1 MTPVFAPTESALLS
15 HVFSG
20 KGSPEAPASLFIDG
34 QWVPAESGATRTIT
48 NPADRSVVGVVSEA
62 SDVDTEK
69 AIRAARIAFDAGDWS
84 ATPASERGKILV
96 KVAEKIRAHKDEFAP
111 SQPIPGSDS

>member
-69 AIRAARIAFDAGDWS
+69 AIRAARIAFDAGDWPS
-84 ATPASERGKILV
+84 AHTRTSLPP
-96 KVAEKIRAHKDEFAP
+96 P